1 MTMASLTASL
11 LARKGHAQPSAS
23 ARDIFAPDLPAEKR
37 WQATAKQVSDVPKH
51 SDHAG
56 QATQRLVKT
65 EAATIAANEQICSA
79 PQKASEQTPPR
90 PLFAPVEARHT
101 PTAQTGEVVR
111 PSAAKAQSPT
121 ADNRKHKTLRLD
133 EEMDMQLRLLA
144 ARKGTSQQALMEEA
158 VRDLLKSETRSNSC
172 ICGSKK

>member
-23 ARDIFAPDLPAEKR
+23 ARDIFAPDLPADKR
-37 WQATAKQVSDVPKH
+37 WQAPAKKVTEAPKKASD
-51 SDHAG
+51 AG
-56 QATQRLVKT
+56 QVTPRPTKA
-65 EAATIAANEQICSA
+65 EAANEQICSA
-79 PQKASEQTPPR
+79 PQKGPEQTPPR

-101 PTAQTGEVVR
+101 QTAQPGEVVR
-111 PSAAKAQSPT
+111 SSMAKAKGQA
-121 ADNRKHKTLRLD
+121 ADTRKHKSLRLD

-158 VRDLLKSETRSNSC
+158 VRDLLAAEARRNRC

>member
-23 ARDIFAPDLPAEKR
+23 ARDIFAPDLSADKR
-37 WQATAKQVSDVPKH
+37 WKTPTKKASEAPKQADQTVQPAPRPAK
-51 SDHAG
+51 A
-56 QATQRLVKT
+56 
-65 EAATIAANEQICSA
+65 EAANEQICSA
-79 PQKASEQTPPR
+79 PQTGPEQTPPR

-101 PTAQTGEVVR
+101 QTAQTGEVVR
-111 PSAAKAQSPT
+111 HSKTKAQGRA
-121 ADNRKHKTLRLD
+121 ADTRKHKTLRLD
-133 EEMDMQLRLLA
+133 EDMDMQLRLLA

-158 VRDLLKSETRSNSC
+158 VRDLLATEVRKNRC

>member
-23 ARDIFAPDLPAEKR
+23 ARDIFAPDLSADKR
-37 WQATAKQVSDVPKH
+37 WPAPGKKASDAPKQA
-51 SDHAG
+51 DHAG
-56 QATQRLVKT
+56 QPALRPAKT
-65 EAATIAANEQICSA
+65 EAANEQICSA
-79 PQKASEQTPPR
+79 PQKEPEQTPPR

-101 PTAQTGEVVR
+101 QTAQTGEVVR
-111 PSAAKAQSPT
+111 HSATRAHAAN
-121 ADNRKHKTLRLD
+121 ADTRKHKTLRLD
-133 EEMDMQLRLLA
+133 EGTDMQLRLLA

-158 VRDLLKSETRSNSC
+158 IRELLKAETRSGGC